1 MALVIEED
9 VKPVDPPLDSQG
21 SRGGL
26 RATANNARGHSP
38 ILRFSDPALAVC
50 GGRGK
55 KPKGE
60 GDHACQPAPVCE
72 SSIQLDARA

>member
-1 MALVIEED
+1 L
-9 VKPVDPPLDSQG
+9 K
-21 SRGGL
+21 
-26 RATANNARGHSP
+26 
-38 ILRFSDPALAVC
+38 FSDPALAVC

-60 GDHACQPAPVCE
+60 GDHACPPAPVCE